1 MPIPN
6 RVAVSMCV
14 WMLCVGMQARAETDS
29 LEWQLP
35 SNLEEAHAQALGGRD
50 ADGDEDDDDGDEL
63 GCGPAVLERRQLVGE
78 VFEYSYRV
86 RVGLGAHDFIT
97 LHRVAREVAPGM
109 PARAPK
115 SVFLVHGDVLGF
127 RGAFLASAASGAVP
141 REQSLAIFLAQRG
154 VDVWGIDLRW
164 VNVPAGTT
172 DFSFMKNW
180 NLGLHAQDVGT
191 GMMLAR
197 RVRAC
202 GGNGVGRMALL
213 GWSRGATI
221 SYAYLNAETRLSA
234 DKRQVSGFIPVD
246 MAYAFAPED
255 TVERQASC
263 QTLTALSRLQASGQY
278 EGGQVGALL
287 QLIGS
292 LAITAPGEASP
303 IPPLAGFTNGQA
315 GLLTGSATY
324 ALQNPPIL
332 PVYHWT
338 GGQFA
343 SGVPFA
349 LSWTRARFFFDTLV
363 QASPYQ
369 SIGEQVDTLAMW
381 CGAPGV
387 PYDDYLHEVKVP
399 VLYVGAAGGFG
410 RQGLYS
416 LGLLGSTD
424 VRQLV
429 VKRMSDADRA
439 LDYGHADLLMA
450 DNAPTAVWTPVLDW
464 LRQH

>member
-1 MPIPN
+1 MY
-6 RVAVSMCV
+6 VGV
-14 WMLCVGMQARAETDS
+14 LCVGMQARAGTDS
-29 LEWQLP
+29 PEWQLP
-35 SNLEEAHAQALGGRD
+35 SNLDEARAQTL
-50 ADGDEDDDDGDEL
+50 DDDDDDDQA
-63 GCGPAVLERRQLVGE
+63 CGPAVLERRQLVGD

-97 LHRVAREVAPGM
+97 LHRVAREMAPGM

-115 SVFLVHGDVLGF
+115 SVFLVHGDALGF

-164 VNVPAGTT
+164 VNVPFGTT
-172 DFSFMKNW
+172 DFSFMKGW
-180 NLGLHAQDVGT
+180 NLGLHARDVGT

-202 GGNGVGRMALL
+202 GGSGTGRMALL

-221 SYAYLNAETRLSA
+221 SYAYLNAETRLEPE
-234 DKRQVSGFIPVD
+234 KRQVSGFIPVD
-246 MAYAFAPED
+246 MAYALAPEH
-255 TVERQASC
+255 TAERQAAC
-263 QTLTALSRLQASGQY
+263 QTLAGFSQLQASGQY

-287 QLIGS
+287 QLLGS
-292 LAITAPGEASP
+292 LASTAPDAPSP
-303 IPPLAGFTNGQA
+303 IPRLAGLTNRQ
-315 GLLTGSATY
+315 TGSATY
-324 ALQNPPIL
+324 LLQNPPII

-343 SGVPFA
+343 SGVPSA
-349 LSWTRARFFFDTLV
+349 LSWTRERFFFDALV

-369 SIGEQVDTLAMW
+369 SLGEQVDTLAMW
-381 CGAPGV
+381 CGVPGV
-387 PYDDYLHEVKVP
+387 PYDDYLREVTVP
-399 VLYVGAAGGFG
+399 VLYVGAAGGTG
-410 RQGLYS
+410 RHGLYS

-424 VRQLV
+424 VKQLV
-429 VKRMSDADRA
+429 VKRLRDADRA

-450 DNAPTAVWTPVLDW
+450 DDAPAAVWTPVLDW